1 MWAAGLL
8 AVGLG
13 LAASV
18 VRGSGHDVY
27 IAQNSAGAAS
37 GADCADAYPVS
48 FFNTGTNWGGASS
61 QISAGTTVHLCGT
74 ISTPLTAQGSG
85 ASGSPITILFEAGA
99 NMTTGAWPGTGAIN
113 VDGKSW
119 ITIDGGSNGTI
130 ANTANSSSAN
140 HNNSTAIHAVP
151 CSNCEFRNLTIADL
165 YDHTSSSDTSVDQT
179 QVNCIQFQGS
189 NVQIHDN
196 QMHDSGWC
204 LYQNYTNDS
213 NVRIFNNDI
222 SHMDHGIA
230 CAGANFVVSSE
241 YIYNNH
247 IHDMSNWDTGAAD
260 AYHHD
265 GVHCFNGSGGKIQ
278 NLYVY
283 NNLFDG
289 NQGNCCVTA
298 WIFLE
303 GGYGSGRTP
312 WTDATGTAYIWN
324 NVFIGTLDN
333 PNGQLAINAGSGHVV
348 VNNTFDVI
356 GTPNNGACFH
366 DRESAGSGL
375 TVTMLNNV
383 FSGCGQ
389 AFTMDSAVGSINWD
403 YNAYGSI
410 GGGNELFNWAGHT
423 NGSANSLAAWQS
435 QCSCDAHAAGSVTA
449 ALALTKGGVPLA
461 GFLGDAGANLMSR
474 ATGPLATLS
483 SATSAGNSMAPVPRP
498 PSGSWEMGAFTTGSS
513 AGLPL
518 PPTGL
523 RAVAQ

>member
-8 AVGLG
+8 AAGLG
-13 LAASV
+13 LAASAA
-18 VRGSGHDVY
+18 RGSGHDIY
-27 IAQNSAGAAS
+27 IAQNSTGAAN
-37 GADCADAYPVS
+37 GADCSNAYPVS
-48 FFNTGTNWGGASS
+48 FFNASNNWGTASS

-74 ISTPLTAQGSG
+74 ISTSLTAQGSG
-85 ASGSPITILFEAGA
+85 ASGSPIVILFESGA
-99 NMTTGAWPGTGAIN
+99 NMTAGVWPMSGAIN

-119 ITIDGGSNGTI
+119 ITIDGGTNGKI
-130 ANTANSSSAN
+130 SNTANGTGAN
-140 HNNSTAIHAVP
+140 HSNSTAIHAVP
-151 CSNCEFRNLTIADL
+151 CTDCEFRNLTIADL
-165 YDHTSSSDTSVDQT
+165 YDHTSSSDTSVDQSN
-179 QVNCIQFQGS
+179 VNCIDFQGS
-189 NVQIHDN
+189 NMLIHDN
-196 QMHDSGWC
+196 QMHDVGWC
-204 LYQNYTNDS
+204 LHQNYGNDS

-247 IHDMSNWDTGAAD
+247 FHDMSNWDTGAAD

-278 NLYVY
+278 NLYIY

-298 WIFLE
+298 WVFLE
-303 GGYGSGRTP
+303 GGYGSGSTP
-312 WTDATGTAYIWN
+312 WTDSTGTAYIWN

-333 PNGQLAINAGSGHVV
+333 PNGQLAINAGSGHVI
-348 VNNTFDVI
+348 VNNTIDVI
-356 GTPNNGACFH
+356 GGQNSGACFH
-366 DRESAGSGL
+366 DRGSGGSGL
-375 TVTMLNNV
+375 TLTMLNNV

-389 AFTMDSAVGSINWD
+389 VFTMDAAVASVNWD

-410 GGGNELFNWAGHT
+410 ASGNELFNWNGHT
-423 NGSANSLAAWQS
+423 NGSANSVAAWQS
-435 QCSCDAHAAGSVTA
+435 QCSCDAHAVGSVTT
-449 ALALTKGGVPLA
+449 ALALTKGGVPIA
-461 GFLGDAGANLMSR
+461 GFIGDKGTNLISR
-474 ATGPLATLS
+474 ATGAMATLS
-483 SATSAGNSMAPVPRP
+483 SATTAGNSAPPLPRP
-498 PSGSWEMGAFTTGSS
+498 TSGSWDMGAFLGGAN